1 MYLLRRQYRPIKVE
15 HVSTLC
21 YRGTFRFVNHFK
33 LNSVFVLRSNI
44 KLNNSIKRCIYY
56 IRSIYYHWWKI
67 FYSREQN
74 IVEYCFHELSVS
86 RRFPP
91 ILTFFSLN
99 YDFYPWFSSLFK
111 KILFLFPGSRNR
123 DGYCLP
129 QLEITIKMNSTKILV
144 LGNNKAQTH

>member
-1 MYLLRRQYRPIKVE
+1 M
-15 HVSTLC
+15 C

-33 LNSVFVLRSNI
+33 LYSVFVLRSNI

-74 IVEYCFHELSVS
+74 IVEYCFHELSAS

-91 ILTFFSLN
+91 ALTFFSLII
-99 YDFYPWFSSLFK
+99 FSLGFTSLFK
-111 KILFLFPGSRNR
+111 TILFLFPGSRNR
-123 DGYCLP
+123 GGYCLS

-144 LGNNKAQTH
+144 LKNNQAQTH

>member
-1 MYLLRRQYRPIKVE
+1 MYLLWRQYRPIKVE

-33 LNSVFVLRSNI
+33 LYSVFVLRSNI

-74 IVEYCFHELSVS
+74 IVEYCFHELSAS

-91 ILTFFSLN
+91 TLTFFSLIIFSL
-99 YDFYPWFSSLFK
+99 DFTSLFK
-111 KILFLFPGSRNR
+111 TILFLFPGSRNR
-123 DGYCLP
+123 GGYCLS

-144 LGNNKAQTH
+144 LENNQAQTH